1 MPLLRTTDLT
11 KSLIPTL
18 MKRQK
23 QVYRLFFCQA
33 RLFYNFIIF
42 EPLLCERFTL
52 RSRCPIVTYFCG
64 DLILKMEHAYL
75 AGLNFIWQKK
85 YNKGTTLIKELHYDF
100 S

>member
-1 MPLLRTTDLT
+1 MSLLRTADLT

-33 RLFYNFIIF
+33 RLFHNFMIF

-52 RSRCPIVTYFCG
+52 CSHYPIVTYICG
-64 DLILKMEHAYL
+64 NLILKMEHAYL
-75 AGLNFIWQKK
+75 ADLKFRMA
-85 YNKGTTLIKELHYDF
+85 KEIQ
-100 S
+100 